1 MKIGDQCNKMLLF
14 AISLR
19 GYNSLIQSVIMFY
32 TSAGLGVDAT
42 NGGTAKFLPFC
53 DADDDVVTAFDNDD
67 VFEVDFDEVLDE
79 DDVAGPGGGDLGPIL

>member
-67 VFEVDFDEVLDE
+67 VFEVDFDEVIGNYLCTASD
-79 DDVAGPGGGDLGPIL
+79 